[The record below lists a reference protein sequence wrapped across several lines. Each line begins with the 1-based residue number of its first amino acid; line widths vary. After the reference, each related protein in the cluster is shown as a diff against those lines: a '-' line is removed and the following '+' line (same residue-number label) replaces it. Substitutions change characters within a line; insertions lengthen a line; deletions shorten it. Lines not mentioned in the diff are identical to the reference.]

1 MSGGGELKPNLESMS
16 ERARTWLK
24 SKPSLSEVKKA
35 IVAVV
40 AKSKAAGGDKNESRR
55 TADVLTEYFVELGG
69 DLDEIP
75 MIMDEQPELQ
85 AAQSQAPQLDLSPLC
100 PDGPVSA
107 PLSGEEKHQIFLD
120 LQRQFGRRGAG
131 R

>member
-1 MSGGGELKPNLESMS
+1 MSGGGELKPNPESMS

-24 SKPSLSEVKKA
+24 SKPSLAEVKKA

-40 AKSKAAGGDKNESRR
+40 AKAEAAGGDKKESRI

-69 DLDEIP
+69 DLDELP
-75 MIMDEQPELQ
+75 MLMDEQPKLQ
-85 AAQSQAPQLDLSPLC
+85 AAQSQSSQLDLSPLC
-100 PDGPVSA
+100 PDGPASA